1 MYWFFY
7 IFYKKVVG
15 FWVREG
21 GSLDRNKSYIVY
33 VFICIYLLSRF
44 VEIDVGFFYEVF
56 LLLVKIFVVE
66 CLLFFVMFG

>member
-1 MYWFFY
+1 M
-7 IFYKKVVG
+7 VG

-21 GSLDRNKSYIVY
+21 GSLDMNKSYFVY
-33 VFICIYLLSRF
+33 VFIYLLSRF

>member
-1 MYWFFY
+1 M
-7 IFYKKVVG
+7 VG

-33 VFICIYLLSRF
+33 VFIYLLSRF

>member
-1 MYWFFY
+1 MYWILC

-15 FWVREG
+15 FLVREG
-21 GSLDRNKSYIVY
+21 GSLDRNKSYFVY
-33 VFICIYLLSRF
+33 VFIYLLSRF

>member
-1 MYWFFY
+1 M
-7 IFYKKVVG
+7 VG

-21 GSLDRNKSYIVY
+21 GSLDRNKSYFVY
-33 VFICIYLLSRF
+33 VFIYLLKRF
-44 VEIDVGFFYEVF
+44 VEIDAGFFYEVF

>member
-1 MYWFFY
+1 MYWILC

-21 GSLDRNKSYIVY
+21 GSLDRNKSYFVY
-33 VFICIYLLSRF
+33 VFIYLLKRF

>member
-1 MYWFFY
+1 M
-7 IFYKKVVG
+7 VG

-21 GSLDRNKSYIVY
+21 GSLDRNKSYFVY
-33 VFICIYLLSRF
+33 VFIYLLSRF

>member
-1 MYWFFY
+1 M
-7 IFYKKVVG
+7 VG

-21 GSLDRNKSYIVY
+21 GSLDRNKSYFVY
-33 VFICIYLLSRF
+33 VFIYSLKRF